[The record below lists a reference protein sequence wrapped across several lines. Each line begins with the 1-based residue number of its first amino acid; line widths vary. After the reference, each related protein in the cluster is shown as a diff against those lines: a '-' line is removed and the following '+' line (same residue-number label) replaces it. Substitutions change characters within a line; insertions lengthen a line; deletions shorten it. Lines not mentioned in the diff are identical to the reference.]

1 MAATRCSS
9 SLSALSVRPKDRC
22 VVFALARR
30 NEAPEA
36 AKTIVT
42 TRGKTADTR
51 EPKPMRT
58 EQTTKPMGASGP
70 TGAASPRNPYAIA
83 SEILERYARGAT
95 AEEICRIGASQPDAK
110 KAARAAMS
118 LLHEDRLRANH
129 PAVAAD
135 AAQLATCKD
144 AYNVVVMAKDA
155 LEGRPHEFGSR
166 RPAARPDAAAWTA
179 HRQNSGGY
187 GSAADPAAD
196 STAGQRF
203 RDMTDALR
211 EAAERMASSAT
222 VSTARRTSDGLDG
235 VMNKVK
241 TAYADLRAAKST
253 PPGAASPRSIAHD
266 PDAIMASSRQTV
278 ANAQALLDRLN
289 KGRGGT

>member
-1 MAATRCSS
+1 MRAEQSS
-9 SLSALSVRPKDRC
+9 QPR
-22 VVFALARR
+22 
-30 NEAPEA
+30 
-36 AKTIVT
+36 
-42 TRGKTADTR
+42 
-51 EPKPMRT
+51 
-58 EQTTKPMGASGP
+58 GASGP
-70 TGAASPRNPYAIA
+70 TGTASQRDPYETA
-83 SEILERYARGAT
+83 SEILARYARGAT
-95 AEEICRIGASQPDAK
+95 AEELCRVGASHPDAK

-155 LEGRPHEFGSR
+155 LEGRPQELEAR

-196 STAGQRF
+196 ATADQRF
-203 RDMTDALR
+203 RDMTEALR
-211 EAAERMASSAT
+211 EAAERMASNTT
-222 VSTARRTSDGLDG
+222 VSAAARRASDGFDG
-235 VMNKVK
+235 VMKKVR
-241 TAYADLRAAKST
+241 TAFAEVRAAKSA
-253 PPGAASPRSIAHD
+253 PSGAASPRSTALD

-289 KGRGGT
+289 KGHGGA